1 VIEKTAEKMEGL
13 LGTSGANLVYACY
26 PYTLFAPD
34 TQTAEAPAR

>member
-13 LGTSGANLVYACY
+13 LGASGANLVYARY

-34 TQTAEAPAR
+34 TPNS